1 MGPDKLHLTYSVCE
15 DPKGSEDL
23 RNTASVFFLCF
34 RKEMRGADCRRG
46 SKIITAL
53 LVYLERLGGE
63 KSFMKLPL
71 PFLGFYVC
79 LNIRRYYTAFLGGSW
94 AVLNRH
100 DNTISFILQVE

>member
-1 MGPDKLHLTYSVCE
+1 MC
-15 DPKGSEDL
+15 
-23 RNTASVFFLCF
+23 
-34 RKEMRGADCRRG
+34 GADCRRG
-46 SKIITAL
+46 SKVITAL

>member
-1 MGPDKLHLTYSVCE
+1 
-15 DPKGSEDL
+15 
-23 RNTASVFFLCF
+23 
-34 RKEMRGADCRRG
+34 
-46 SKIITAL
+46 
-53 LVYLERLGGE
+53 
-63 KSFMKLPL
+63 MKLPL